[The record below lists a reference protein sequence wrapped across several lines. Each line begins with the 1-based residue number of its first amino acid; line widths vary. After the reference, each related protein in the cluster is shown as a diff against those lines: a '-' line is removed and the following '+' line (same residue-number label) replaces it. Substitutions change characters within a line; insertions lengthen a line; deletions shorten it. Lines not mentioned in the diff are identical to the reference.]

1 MLAGSSR
8 FAKGATAASRQ
19 FRFDTVQMPLNV
31 MDAHY
36 DSFEK
41 NVLPALIQNDIGVL
55 GIEAD
60 GRPHHSGER
69 NYFPGRMNVSRVL

>member
-1 MLAGSSR
+1 MTFNARRRRFLGIATGASMLAGSSR

-36 DSFEK
+36 DNLEK
-41 NVLPALIQNDIGVL
+41 KVAR
-55 GIEAD
+55 AD
-60 GRPHHSGER
+60 KE
-69 NYFPGRMNVSRVL
+69 